1 MAVCRQSQGR
11 GTMPGPGGCWCA
23 GRTRFLVS
31 KVSSSLECH
40 GIRPGAIKTE
50 SARRS
55 SWPADRGDALGVDEN
70 AWSPTGLLRS
80 GTTAA
85 VDHTRDASGVMHAR
99 LLVLSFGPIRERLRR
114 LAQERGEDL
123 TAAVKTAALYPFR
136 GYARTPLGATAI
148 NRSRP
153 TCCFFRSWKQ
163 CIASSAVSPALLV

>member
-1 MAVCRQSQGR
+1 
-11 GTMPGPGGCWCA
+11 
-23 GRTRFLVS
+23 LVS

-55 SWPADRGDALGVDEN
+55 SWPAYRGDALGVDEN

-99 LLVLSFGPIRERLRR
+99 LLDLIFGTVRERLRR
-114 LAQERGEDL
+114 LAQERGEEL
-123 TAAVKTAALYPFR
+123 TAAVKTAALYPFPATQEHPWAQR
-136 GYARTPLGATAI
+136 PSIDLGPA
-148 NRSRP
+148 
-153 TCCFFRSWKQ
+153 CCFFRSWKQ
-163 CIASSAVSPALLV
+163 CIASSAVSPALLVWYVRLTGSKANPESGRRINE